1 MFFNGLADVSRRSL
15 LNGAARAAG
24 AMALVATT
32 MTAAQAGK
40 MSQKSAS
47 YQGSP
52 KGGERC
58 DNCRLWQAPAACRSV
73 EGPIAA
79 KGWCAL
85 YVKA

>member
-1 MFFNGLADVSRRSL
+1 MATLGVTLT
-15 LNGAARAAG
+15 AARAS
-24 AMALVATT
+24 
-32 MTAAQAGK
+32 K
-40 MSQKSAS
+40 KSQKSAS

-73 EGPIAA
+73 EGPISP